1 MSNIKKISFEKYKE
15 IISLYSNWKNLN
27 KSIKNEYSRGINFH
41 EVFSEFIVC
50 YVNDYYHSLGSG
62 SEDAYTN
69 DKKFKVQI
77 KGSSNFDSD
86 LTSFGPTSE
95 FDILEFARLNQ
106 ENDKLYLYKIPID
119 DLYDIKVNS
128 NETFK
133 EQQQNGRRPRFSIIE
148 KYIKKY
154 NLRHYA
160 IVDMITGSI
169 S

>member
-27 KSIKNEYSRGINFH
+27 KSIKNEYSRGI
-41 EVFSEFIVC
+41 S
-50 YVNDYYHSLGSG
+50 

-119 DLYDIKVNS
+119 DLYNIKVNS